1 MFVPPC
7 KIRPVMLCG
16 LWWSWACNGSP
27 EDLLPRQSSS
37 PVECS
42 GCHTYDI
49 NSGACSYVSAAMITF
64 PTQASFQL
72 VARLRG
78 VSLYLKA
85 PSGWLTLHQLL
96 SPHPSSWESWRA
108 HMPSKPLLIMP
119 CLCCSLPT
127 TSPHMPN
134 IGQMCSFCCLFIF
147 LEVVCT
153 AYFPVS
159 AFSFISLQ
167 FCYKIETVHMPF
179 PFIFS
184 KRKLFTALFIPQWKL
199 PFFFLGTD
207 VTYLES
213 VSYHAY
219 FISIFL
225 HFQVPFSTA
234 WLLHS
239 SLTSD
244 FSAFSNPAAWLAEQF
259 CHICPFHPSTILS
272 PARLSPSFWKW
283 YRKFRYH
290 RKKNS
295 LH

>member
-1 MFVPPC
+1 MVLQ
-7 KIRPVMLCG
+7 K
-16 LWWSWACNGSP
+16 
-27 EDLLPRQSSS
+27 DLLPRQSSS
-37 PVECS
+37 PVGCS

-72 VARLRG
+72 VTRLRG
-78 VSLYLKA
+78 VSLYLKP

-96 SPHPSSWESWRA
+96 PTPKLWGKLKDTHALKDLAYYAMSLLLSSYNLTTHAKHRADVLILLPVYFSWSGL
-108 HMPSKPLLIMP
+108 HSIFSSKRFLL
-119 CLCCSLPT
+119 
-127 TSPHMPN
+127 H
-134 IGQMCSFCCLFIF
+134 LFTI
-147 LEVVCT
+147 LLQNRNCT
-153 AYFPVS
+153 HA
-159 AFSFISLQ
+159 ISLHI
-167 FCYKIETVHMPF
+167 FKEKTLHSPLYTSVETT
-179 PFIFS
+179 
-184 KRKLFTALFIPQWKL
+184 L
-199 PFFFLGTD
+199 FFLGTD

-239 SLTSD
+239 SLISN

-259 CHICPFHPSTILS
+259 CHICSFHPSTILS

-283 YRKFRYH
+283 YHKFRYH
-290 RKKNS
+290 RKKKTHYIKWTS
-295 LH
+295 LFIIVISQ